1 MYFIFNKYFVQPI
14 LTYIKIIINTYPRIK
29 VFFSLHSENRNAKK
43 CYLIGLLRV
52 MHLNV
57 KKSMYF

>member
-29 VFFSLHSENRNAKK
+29 VFFF
-43 CYLIGLLRV
+43 V
-52 MHLNV
+52 T
-57 KKSMYF
+57 

>member
-43 CYLIGLLRV
+43 CCLIGLLRV